1 MPGERQGN
9 RTCPFGH
16 GEVVPKDV
24 AFSEG
29 AIPYWERMEISVS
42 QLGRRYDLL
51 GRKIPV
57 VYEHLLINLLRM
69 IRLERDHTNR
79 SQRFNAGFYE
89 EKAIMYSVFDN
100 FCASKKSVKEDLKEL
115 YAKL

>member
-9 RTCPFGH
+9 RTCPFGR

-42 QLGRRYDLL
+42 QLDRRYDLL

-57 VYEHLLINLLRM
+57 VYEHLLMNLLRM
-69 IRLERDHTNR
+69 IRLNGTTQIGLKGLMLDFMRRKLSCIACSTTFVR
-79 SQRFNAGFYE
+79 PKR
-89 EKAIMYSVFDN
+89 
-100 FCASKKSVKEDLKEL
+100 ASRKI
-115 YAKL
+115 